1 MRKALDE
8 GSMIG
13 VIAIDLSK
21 AFDCMPHGL
30 LLAKLSAYGFD
41 TSSCELMQSYIRNRQ
56 QRVKIGETMSD
67 WVNNIKGVPQGSI
80 LGPLLFN
87 VFINDFLFLNMN
99 SKIYNYADDNTLCC
113 TESDISV
120 LKDKLC
126 NDCVIAMHWF
136 ESNSM
141 KANASKFQ
149 LMFMSRYNKEILKN
163 NSLTVQGSEIKSSHS
178 IDVLGVNIDMDLKLT
193 LHVDNVCSQ
202 TGKQINCL
210 KRIKHHLDIKTKQLI
225 YNTYVASNFNY
236 CSIIWMLSSK
246 TNMEKLERTNKRA
259 LRFVTNKYHL
269 SYEEICNQE
278 KQLSVYRRCLKN
290 AAILM
295 YKIKKG
301 ISPKYVSELFSVH
314 QVQYDMR
321 DNDRMSLPNYNTITF
336 GKNSFSY
343 IGAKLWNNIPVEI
356 KRSVSLNTFKS
367 SVTKWLLT
375 HENDPLS

>member
-1 MRKALDE
+1 
-8 GSMIG
+8 
-13 VIAIDLSK
+13 
-21 AFDCMPHGL
+21 
-30 LLAKLSAYGFD
+30 
-41 TSSCELMQSYIRNRQ
+41 MQSYIRNRQ
-56 QRVKIGETMSD
+56 QRIKIGETMSN

-80 LGPLLFN
+80 LGPLLLN

-193 LHVDNVCSQ
+193 PHVDKVCSQ

-210 KRIKHHLDIKTKQLI
+210 KRIKHHLDLKTKQLI

-278 KQLSVYRRCLKN
+278 KQLSVYRRC
-290 AAILM
+290 
-295 YKIKKG
+295 
-301 ISPKYVSELFSVH
+301 
-314 QVQYDMR
+314 
-321 DNDRMSLPNYNTITF
+321 
-336 GKNSFSY
+336 
-343 IGAKLWNNIPVEI
+343 
-356 KRSVSLNTFKS
+356 
-367 SVTKWLLT
+367 
-375 HENDPLS
+375 

>member
-1 MRKALDE
+1 
-8 GSMIG
+8 
-13 VIAIDLSK
+13 
-21 AFDCMPHGL
+21 
-30 LLAKLSAYGFD
+30 
-41 TSSCELMQSYIRNRQ
+41 
-56 QRVKIGETMSD
+56 
-67 WVNNIKGVPQGSI
+67 
-80 LGPLLFN
+80 
-87 VFINDFLFLNMN
+87 
-99 SKIYNYADDNTLCC
+99 
-113 TESDISV
+113 
-120 LKDKLC
+120 
-126 NDCVIAMHWF
+126 
-136 ESNSM
+136 
-141 KANASKFQ
+141 
-149 LMFMSRYNKEILKN
+149 
-163 NSLTVQGSEIKSSHS
+163 
-178 IDVLGVNIDMDLKLT
+178 
-193 LHVDNVCSQ
+193 
-202 TGKQINCL
+202 
-210 KRIKHHLDIKTKQLI
+210 
-225 YNTYVASNFNY
+225 
-236 CSIIWMLSSK
+236 MLSSK

-301 ISPKYVSELFSVH
+301 ISPQYVSELFSVH